1 MMQKNSAPSCHATV
15 LGIGEKIGE
24 SEDQLDEFMWMRNKE
39 V

>member
-1 MMQKNSAPSCHATV
+1 MMEKNPASSCHATV

-24 SEDQLDEFMWMRNKE
+24 SEDQLDEFMRMRNKE